1 PVENVL
7 RNAVDAVE
15 GSARKQV
22 NVRFESRAIHVID
35 TGIGLD
41 PAKAARLFLP
51 FQSDKP
57 KGFGLGLSLTRKIM
71 LLHGGD
77 VELQGVPGEGAEV
90 TLKFGDASDT
100 KRNSFAPPGIALP
113 SS

>member
-1 PVENVL
+1 
-7 RNAVDAVE
+7 
-15 GSARKQV
+15 V
-22 NVRFESRAIHVID
+22 NVRFEPNAIRVID
-35 TGIGLD
+35 SGIGLD

-77 VELQGVPGEGAEV
+77 VQLHGVPGEGAEV
-90 TLKFGDASDT
+90 TLQFGDATDT
-100 KRNSFAPPGIALP
+100 KGNSFTQPEIALP
-113 SS
+113 SSQSR